1 MINKLRHIRVLTVQ
15 YIKPFDASDISDHSF
30 NNMTFSF
37 FIIKTEK
44 ECAGEGGPQK
54 TILNNMMIRTGILIY
69 ELPEYCFSQY
79 DYPTE

>member
-1 MINKLRHIRVLTVQ
+1 
-15 YIKPFDASDISDHSF
+15 
-30 NNMTFSF
+30 MTFSF

-44 ECAGEGGPQK
+44 EYAGEGGPQK

-69 ELPEYCFSQY
+69 ELAKSCFSQY